1 LRRRTLAVWLI
12 LLAAY
17 ASTIGMRAFAA
28 SEYGG
33 DEPHYLLTAKSIVD
47 DGDIDVLNQFR
58 KRQYRSFYPYELRP
72 QGVLTKGRLNEPHGV
87 GFPLLIAPAYAIGGP
102 HAVEAL
108 LAAIAALAGMFAYRL
123 ALRMVPDPWAIGA
136 TLAVF
141 LSPPFLAYSTAVYPE
156 AAAGCALAGAALLAV
171 RLSERVSRKASF
183 ACFTLLAALPWLGA
197 KFVPAGIVV
206 GFFAV
211 QALRRERRSLLAVG
225 GVEVAFFSV
234 ALYVGLNEGF
244 YGGATPYAASDQS
257 GTMASALG
265 DYLDR
270 TSRLAGLL
278 VDRQFGVLRW
288 APVLALAL
296 WGLWLIFRSHREGL
310 ARVLTEQRFVE
321 RIAAL
326 CGLVLGVQLLVA
338 TFLAPTMFGFWFPG
352 RHLMAALPLAVPLAA
367 WGLRHSPR
375 VGTVLAL
382 IGLAGSVWLWIDVR
396 FGHSGLI
403 TPLPDAPWGPLVN
416 AFPRYAEGALPYVLT
431 VAAVLALAAV
441 ALGRLRADARAA
453 RTTG

>member
-1 LRRRTLAVWLI
+1 MRRRTLAVWLI

-17 ASTIGMRAFAA
+17 ASTIGMRAFGE

-33 DEPHYLLTAKSIVD
+33 DEPHYLLAAKSIVD
-47 DGDIDVLNQFR
+47 DHDIDVLNQFR
-58 KRQYRSFYPYELRP
+58 RRDYRSFYPYVLHP
-72 QGVLTKGRLNEPHGV
+72 QGNLTKGRLNEPHGV

-108 LAAIAALAGMFAYRL
+108 LALIAALAGVFAYRL

-141 LSPPFLAYSTAVYPE
+141 LSPPLLAYSTAVSPE
-156 AAAGCALAGAALLAV
+156 ATAGCALAGAALFAI
-171 RLSERVSRKASF
+171 RLGERASRKSSF
-183 ACFTLLAALPWLGA
+183 ACFGLLGALPWLGL

-206 GFFAV
+206 AAFAV
-211 QALRRERRSLLAVG
+211 QALRRARRGLLAIG
-225 GVEVAFFSV
+225 GVEVAFFS
-234 ALYVGLNEGF
+234 AMLYVGLNEGF
-244 YGGATPYAASDQS
+244 YGGATPYSAAEGSA
-257 GTMASALG
+257 TMADGLTG
-265 DYLDR
+265 YLDR
-270 TSRLAGLL
+270 TYRLAGLL
-278 VDRQFGVLRW
+278 VDREFGLLRW
-288 APVLALAL
+288 APILALAL

-310 ARVLTEQRFVE
+310 ARILTEQSFVE
-321 RIAAL
+321 RIAML

-352 RHLMAALPLAVPLAA
+352 RHMIAALPLAVPLVA

-375 VGTVLAL
+375 IGTLLAL
-382 IGLAGSVWLWIDVR
+382 IGLGGSVWLWIDVR
-396 FGHSGLI
+396 FGHSGFI

-441 ALGRLRADARAA
+441 AFVRLRADDRSASAA
-453 RTTG
+453 